1 MLTGVEI
8 QIIKDEIEKHRKART
23 AAYDKMVM
31 HETLER
37 ALIDKL
43 AREDIPYDLLDGD
56 KGVGGR

>member
-8 QIIKDEIEKHRKART
+8 QIIKDEIVKHRKARV

-43 AREDIPYDLLDGD
+43 AREDIPYDLLEQEDA
-56 KGVGGR
+56 K